1 MDAWETGTP
10 VTNGKT
16 WKVKEYDEIIGACS
30 GKETRYVRIEYS
42 GGVIHGHPI
51 TEREYKKLIKIK

>member
-1 MDAWETGTP
+1 M
-10 VTNGKT
+10 TNGKT